1 MYRMV
6 LFPMAL
12 SDTEWFSKI
21 FNDTKHRAVYLR
33 QLSLS
38 YKMALRC
45 WGPAILSRYNFSWR
59 AQKSASRT
67 LGHSEQSP
75 WLQEGVNSYQVTAS
89 QGSKPSWPEQAFKH
103 HTRPDRLSTHPDL
116 PSSLFRLQW
125 GSVWPNLTMPSMT
138 FQCHYFLN
146 AANVTDYTGNHRIL
160 LFSVGEICVAC
171 TLIAAAAAE
180 FICHEKNIHVYIN
193 VKDRRAARK
202 E

>member
-1 MYRMV
+1 MTRSIVRSICDSWACLTKWRSVVEV
-6 LFPMAL
+6 LLFWADTIFPEGPRSPPVGLLATLSSHPDFRKAL
-12 SDTEWFSKI
+12 THI
-21 FNDTKHRAVYLR
+21 R
-33 QLSLS
+33 
-38 YKMALRC
+38 
-45 WGPAILSRYNFSWR
+45 
-59 AQKSASRT
+59 
-67 LGHSEQSP
+67 
-75 WLQEGVNSYQVTAS
+75 S

-180 FICHEKNIHVYIN
+180 FISM
-193 VKDRRAARK
+193 RK
-202 E
+202 IYMCI